1 MSQWSDDL
9 AIGVEPVDAQ
19 HRLLYEKV
27 AELREAMRANALDR
41 VPAILG
47 FLEAYALRH
56 FAAEERLMEDRGYPG
71 LAGHRALHD
80 EFTREY
86 LRLKPGLVPVPRP
99 SAVVELSDWLGAWLR
114 DHVRR
119 ADGEMGRFLRARG
132 AGPAAGGPA
141 PPAPVRA
148 PLERG
153 GSDAAPASGRSG
165 DGPGSASPPPPPKD
179 AGAGQSPVPADPG
192 RG

>member
-1 MSQWSDDL
+1 VSQWSDDL
-9 AIGVEPVDAQ
+9 AIGVEAVDAQ
-19 HRLLYEKV
+19 HQLLYAKV
-27 AELREAMRANALDR
+27 GELREAMRAHALDR

-71 LAGHRALHD
+71 LAAHRALHD

-99 SAVVELSDWLGAWLR
+99 SAVVELSDWLGSWLR

-119 ADGEMGRFLRARG
+119 ADGDLGRFLRAQG
-132 AGPAAGGPA
+132 AGPAAGGSSPA
-141 PPAPVRA
+141 DGAPQ
-148 PLERG
+148 PG
-153 GSDAAPASGRSG
+153 GSAEAPASGPAAR
-165 DGPGSASPPPPPKD
+165 GPTSDPRPSPPKD
-179 AGAGQSPVPADPG
+179 AGAPSIPVPADPG

>member
-1 MSQWSDDL
+1 VSQWSDDL
-9 AIGVEPVDAQ
+9 AIGVEAVDAQ

-27 AELREAMRANALDR
+27 AELREAMRAHALDR

-71 LAGHRALHD
+71 LAEHRALHD

-86 LRLKPGLVPVPRP
+86 LRLKPGLVPSPRA
-99 SAVVELSDWLGAWLR
+99 SAVVELSEWLGAWLR

-119 ADGEMGRFLRARG
+119 ADGDLGRFLRARG
-132 AGPAAGGPA
+132 AAPAEGGTVAAAGA
-141 PPAPVRA
+141 R
-148 PLERG
+148 
-153 GSDAAPASGRSG
+153 
-165 DGPGSASPPPPPKD
+165 PPPPK
-179 AGAGQSPVPADPG
+179 GAGGRDSPVPADPG